1 MDVVSLLPLD
11 SSASARRLR
20 AGLVVRGQP
29 GVGLIVSD
37 TFGRPWRDGLT
48 NVAIGVSG
56 MAPLRSYVGQ
66 IDEHGYDLRVT
77 VMAIADELAAAA
89 EPVMNKL
96 DRVARRRR
104 ARAGRAAIGGRRVDA
119 RAPGGDGS
127 VPLGPVPAARRAADL
142 TP

>member
-1 MDVVSLLPLD
+1 MDVVSLLPVD

-20 AGLVVRGQP
+20 AGLAARGQP
-29 GVGLIVSD
+29 GVGLIISD

-96 DRVARRRR
+96 DRVPVAVVR
-104 ARAGRAAIGGRRVDA
+104 GLDIPTSEDDA
-119 RAPGGDGS
+119 STLVR
-127 VPLGPVPAARRAADL
+127 PAEMDL
-142 TP
+142 FR